1 MNPNDPDVIA
11 LSKAIFQHE
20 SGGDFNAVGDAGTSH
35 GAGQWQ
41 PETWKAQ
48 AKDVL
53 GDENAQMTPD
63 NQKAVIQVSIAKDK
77 ASGLNPAQIA
87 AKWNSGKPDGWENK
101 IGTTTINGQ
110 QIKYN
115 VPQYVKSVTDL
126 YHQYKG
132 SSSQS
137 AGNYNPKPFSNP
149 SDGSPGSV
157 DFSGL
162 QESETKPDSLG
173 SKLQGRLKDAGGAL
187 NKAAEGTIN
196 PLSGILQTVGAG
208 AGAVGDTVGAGLE
221 LIPVVKQAENL
232 IGQGASA
239 LANTGPGK
247 AVVQAGTDFAEK
259 HPEITADIGAV
270 GNIAS
275 VLPVGKLV
283 GLAKDAVGA
292 GIAKAAGKT
301 ALDGVIDDVTPNLSA
316 GAAAKRAAKQGLTKS
331 TLTGKIG
338 VSAGNDV
345 KDIAQVV
352 ADNVPNYNKLS
363 TFTDKLNATRDA
375 VYRLAEN
382 LKKQVAKSGQDRV
395 YPFKELAAKMNA
407 VEEPISLK
415 GTAFEKQIGPI
426 KKAAL
431 DIAQKNGGTISSLF
445 DARKEFDQL
454 VERTYP
460 NLYDK
465 ENAPMRSAIRGVRD
479 TMNQFIEDKLPAG
492 SDFRNQLLTQS
503 KLFTAIDSL
512 APKATKEIGST
523 SLSRFAGRH
532 PLISNMFKT
541 AGKGVVEGTGAGAA
555 LKTMGI

>member
-87 AKWNSGKPDGWENK
+87 ARWNSGKPDGWENK

-162 QESETKPDSLG
+162 QESATKPDSLG

-221 LIPVVKQAENL
+221 LIPGVKQAEGL

-239 LANTGPGK
+239 LANTGLGK

-275 VLPVGKLV
+275 VLPVGKLA

-338 VSAGNDV
+338 VSAGKDV

-352 ADNVPNYNKLS
+352 ADNIPNYDKLS

-375 VYRLAEN
+375 VYNLAEN
-382 LKKQVAKSGQDRV
+382 LKKQVAESGQDRV

-407 VEEPISLK
+407 VEEPISLR
-415 GTAFEKQIGPI
+415 GTPFEKQIGLV

-431 DIAQKNGGTISSLF
+431 DIAKKKGGTISSLF